1 MLVLTCDCP
10 IRETAFSERDF
21 SLPGQLP
28 RTGLTG
34 TREEQQRLI
43 ETGQMPTLEQLL
55 SAIAEVKE
63 KYRPLIL
70 AARREGSEQR
80 D

>member
-1 MLVLTCDCP
+1 MTF
-10 IRETAFSERDF
+10 TARPVAE
-21 SLPGQLP
+21 
-28 RTGLTG
+28 TGLTG

-43 ETGQMPTLEQLL
+43 ETGQMPALERLL
-55 SAIAEVKE
+55 SAIAEVRE

-70 AARREGSEQR
+70 AARREASEQR